1 MPDSSLPSSPA
12 SDETHA
18 LRARWVFPVSS
29 DPIEHGVVVIRAG
42 QVVSVSARPP
52 QGRIVELGNVALLP
66 GLINCHAHLEFSD
79 LTSPVGDPGMPFPE
93 WIGKVVARRREQS
106 DDSESLPSRREAVWL
121 AGWREAAR
129 HGTAAI
135 GEIATLPWSWDVL
148 NRAGTEMNVTLF
160 LELIGLSSGRALE
173 GLQAARVHLEESATL
188 CNRLPDHVQAALSPH
203 APYTVHA
210 DLLSGL
216 VQLAAD
222 HQIPLAM
229 HLAESPEE
237 LELLATGG
245 GPFAGLL
252 ESLGVWR
259 PAMFPGNRRPLDY
272 LEALRPGP
280 RTLIIHGNYLQEEE
294 MSWIASQ
301 TGRMTV
307 IYCPRTHAYFRH
319 PRYPLAEL
327 LSSGVPVALG
337 TDSRASNPDLSLWEE
352 VRHVARHF
360 PEIDGST
367 ILRLG
372 THSGAR
378 ALGWGDKLGVLEP
391 GSRASMTIVPLSE
404 RAPRDPY
411 EALWEG
417 GESSRLIFPASCE
430 LK

>member
-1 MPDSSLPSSPA
+1 MIDIPLTSAHA
-12 SDETHA
+12 SDEQHA
-18 LRARWVFPVSS
+18 VRARWVFPVLG
-29 DPIEHGVVVIRAG
+29 DPIEDGVVVIRAG
-42 QVVSVSARPP
+42 QVVSVTSGPP
-52 QGRIVELGNVALLP
+52 SVRTVDLGNVALLP
-66 GLINCHAHLEFSD
+66 GFVNCHSHLEFSD
-79 LTSPVGDPGMPFPE
+79 LTGPIGEPGMSFPQ
-93 WIGKVVARRREQS
+93 WIGQVVAHRRGQS
-106 DDSESLPSRREAVWL
+106 DDSENLLLRREAAWL

-135 GEIATLPWSWDVL
+135 GDIATLPWSWDVL
-148 NRAGTEMNVTLF
+148 NRAAPEMDVTLF
-160 LELIGLSSGRALE
+160 LELIGLSPERARE

-188 CNRLPDHVQAALSPH
+188 SNRLPDHVQAALSPH

-222 HQIPLAM
+222 QQVPLAM

-280 RTLIIHGNYLQEEE
+280 RTLIIHGNYLEEEE
-294 MSWIASQ
+294 MSWIADQ
-301 TGRMTV
+301 AGRMTV
-307 IYCPRTHAYFRH
+307 VYCPRTHDYFGH
-319 PRYPLAEL
+319 PRYPLVEL
-327 LSSGVPVALG
+327 LASGVPVALG

-352 VRHVARHF
+352 LRHVARHF
-360 PEIDGST
+360 PEIDGAT

-372 THSGAR
+372 TQSGAG
-378 ALGWGDKLGVLEP
+378 ALGWGDKLGVLRP
-391 GSRASMTIVPLSE
+391 GSRAGMAIVPLSE
-404 RAPRDPY
+404 RGPRDPY

-417 GESSRLIFPASCE
+417 GEASRLTFPAS
-430 LK
+430 